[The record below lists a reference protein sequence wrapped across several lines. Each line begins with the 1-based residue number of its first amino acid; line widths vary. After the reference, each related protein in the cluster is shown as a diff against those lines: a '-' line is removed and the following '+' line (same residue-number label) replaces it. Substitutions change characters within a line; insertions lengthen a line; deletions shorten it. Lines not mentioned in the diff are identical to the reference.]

1 MADIVMPQQKQPRL
15 IVVAAF
21 DRNDDGELV
30 PACDA
35 QQQQSEERAIRLAK
49 GLAGKHAGV
58 IAWSRDADPR
68 LGEYGPPTTLFVAGD
83 VPEME

>member
-1 MADIVMPQQKQPRL
+1 MSEVITPQQKQPKL

-21 DRNDDGELV
+21 DRNEDGELV
-30 PACDA
+30 RAFDP
-35 QQQQSEERAIRLAK
+35 QQQQSEERATRLAK

-68 LGEYGPPTTLFVAGD
+68 LGEYGPPTTLFTAGD
-83 VPEME
+83 APDME